1 MNVVETF
8 TGRNDLEFKVV
19 EYDPSLLED
28 LKVFCRKCHEQGIT
42 NNNSINL

>member
-28 LKVFCRKCHEQGIT
+28 PKIIL
-42 NNNSINL
+42 